1 MTKPRFICGCEINHP
16 ALDAEGFMVCPTHLM
31 RRYGWRSLP
40 TMDTPAGRRPNFR
53 FAGYTPLE
61 VERIVFFGESRQRNW
76 SSWNFTM
83 RMTSGTTETL
93 KG

>member
-1 MTKPRFICGCEINHP
+1 
-16 ALDAEGFMVCPTHLM
+16 MVCPTHGM

-61 VERIVFFGESRQRNW
+61 VERIVFFGEEPPEKLVVLEFHRENDKRDNRDPEGIGSQLLAMGSRLVEL
-76 SSWNFTM
+76 SFA
-83 RMTSGTTETL
+83 
-93 KG
+93 